1 LKVNSGVDD
10 HAVNSI
16 TWSVASEG
24 ITVRNLPAN
33 SDVMVLDM
41 MGKQIHSYQNVT
53 SEMSVRLPQKGMYIM
68 QVKQNQHFQSY
79 KVRF

>member
-1 LKVNSGVDD
+1 
-10 HAVNSI
+10 
-16 TWSVASEG
+16 
-24 ITVRNLPAN
+24 LPAN